1 MGLLERGRIIHVSY
15 EMGRAAIRADL
26 VQFDWSGVFF
36 IMTFFF
42 IVSLVATGILVYLLW
57 TNFWKQT

>member
-42 IVSLVATGILVYLLW
+42 IVSLVATGILVYLL
-57 TNFWKQT
+57 